1 MDHKAILLTELI
13 DRAKKQLD
21 LLDYAESTK
30 NQYIGKWKHFL
41 VYAEQKGQPYFS
53 KKLGEAFLKDRYGIK
68 TGDRLSASQVFKTRT
83 LDILGAILGKDCFPR
98 CRQKPGRQAP
108 PQFCG
113 ILNEY
118 KELQVEKGISEKTV
132 CGKKIILVRFL
143 NYLDMRRLSDIS
155 SLTSHDVLFY
165 LHTLKE
171 FRHITRSG
179 IMFALRDFLMFLH
192 SEGYVR
198 QPLNELFPTIFTNK
212 LERLPS
218 YYSAD
223 EMHAILCQ
231 VDRDAEFGR
240 RDYLV
245 LLSAI
250 QFGLRAGD
258 IRQLKLENI
267 KWSRKTVELVQQKTN
282 KPLQL
287 PLTEEFKYA
296 LADYMKNSRPKVD
309 DPHIFVRHRAP
320 FQPFVKDNCFYHV
333 INKYMVMADI
343 TVNNRKHGLHSMRH
357 SIASCLLQGRTPY
370 PVIAGILG
378 HESTS
383 TTKLYLRIDIQQL
396 RTVALEAPDEK

>member
-1 MDHKAILLTELI
+1 MDHKAILLTEVI

-21 LLDYAESTK
+21 LLGYAEGTK

-53 KKLGEAFLKDRYGIK
+53 KELCEAFLKDRYGIK
-68 TGDRLSASQVFKTRT
+68 TADRLSGSQVFKTRT
-83 LDILGAILGKDCFPR
+83 VDVLDGIIKHGCFPK

-108 PQFCG
+108 PRFND
-113 ILNEY
+113 ILKKY
-118 KELQVEKGISEKTV
+118 KERQLEKGISEKTV
-132 CGKKIILVRFL
+132 CMKKIILVRFL
-143 NYLDMRRLSDIS
+143 SYLDMRKLADIKG
-155 SLTSHDVLFY
+155 LTSHDVLSY
-165 LHTLKE
+165 LHTLKQY
-171 FRHITRSG
+171 RHSTRSR

-192 SEGYVR
+192 SEGYIR
-198 QPLNELFPTIFTNK
+198 QPLNDLFPTIFTNK

-231 VDRDAEFGR
+231 VDRNTEFGR

-250 QFGLRAGD
+250 QLGLRAGD
-258 IRQLKLENI
+258 IHQLKLENI
-267 KWSRKTVELVQQKTN
+267 KWSRKTVELIQQKTN

-309 DPHIFVRHRAP
+309 NPHIFVRHRAP
-320 FQPFVKDNCFYHV
+320 FEPFAKDNSFYHV
-333 INKYMVMADI
+333 INKYMVMANI
-343 TVNNRKHGLHSMRH
+343 TVDNRKHGLHSMRH
-357 SIASCLLQGRTPY
+357 SIASCLLQGQTPY

-378 HESTS
+378 HESKS

>member
-1 MDHKAILLTELI
+1 
-13 DRAKKQLD
+13 
-21 LLDYAESTK
+21 
-30 NQYIGKWKHFL
+30 
-41 VYAEQKGQPYFS
+41 
-53 KKLGEAFLKDRYGIK
+53 
-68 TGDRLSASQVFKTRT
+68 
-83 LDILGAILGKDCFPR
+83 
-98 CRQKPGRQAP
+98 
-108 PQFCG
+108 
-113 ILNEY
+113 
-118 KELQVEKGISEKTV
+118 
-132 CGKKIILVRFL
+132 
-143 NYLDMRRLSDIS
+143 
-155 SLTSHDVLFY
+155 
-165 LHTLKE
+165 
-171 FRHITRSG
+171 
-179 IMFALRDFLMFLH
+179 
-192 SEGYVR
+192 
-198 QPLNELFPTIFTNK
+198 LNELFPTIFTNK

-231 VDRDAEFGR
+231 VDRNTEFGR

-250 QFGLRAGD
+250 QLGLRAGD
-258 IRQLKLENI
+258 IHQLKLENI
-267 KWSRKTVELVQQKTN
+267 KWSRKTVELIQQKTN

-320 FQPFVKDNCFYHV
+320 FQPLAKDNSFYHV

-378 HESTS
+378 HESKS

-396 RTVALEAPDEK
+396 RTVALEAPDEN